1 MRLLMWRFRDSLN
14 PEWGGRENA
23 ITTKDGGVNAELSA
37 FFNDIFE
44 PNEEDGAHELCVAT
58 G

>member
-23 ITTKDGGVNAELSA
+23 ITTKVVSA
-37 FFNDIFE
+37 I
-44 PNEEDGAHELCVAT
+44 EDFRAQAAAREAMMLE
-58 G
+58 